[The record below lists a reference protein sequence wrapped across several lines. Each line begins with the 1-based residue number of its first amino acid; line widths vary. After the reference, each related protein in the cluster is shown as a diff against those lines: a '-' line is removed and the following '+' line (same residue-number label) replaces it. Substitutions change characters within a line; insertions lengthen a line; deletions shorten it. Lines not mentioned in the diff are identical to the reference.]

1 MNWRDWWKSQR
12 ILAGTEKKTIGV
24 SDRPTVKITCL
35 VFNEAAH
42 HFVRHR
48 LPQRLQNVLYT
59 HKYESSWYYL
69 HTNIFTLSTKYN
81 MYLVFNEAPS
91 NTVYTC
97 EGSFGKTQGAV
108 RRLEISFSPSLI
120 SKSNFP
126 CICRSFPGKSLLIAG
141 LCRMLLSRYDLSSQ
155 GQLIII

>member
-48 LPQRLQNVLYT
+48 SPQRLQHVLYT